1 MKRGFTFLALICAIL
16 FGCVANADAQSKALK
31 KDVKKRVKEL
41 KKEGWKPLASSS
53 TLDYAFAKY
62 RTYLEEDPENRMELV
77 GIAIGKNVKI
87 GRENAIMNGI
97 TSYASRAKA
106 QVIGKLKSIMSSEAT
121 STPEE
126 EIDKFGAAYEA
137 GVNTK
142 ISGLVKQHLVLVK
155 ENKDGSKEFNAY
167 MSIDEAKAKK
177 AREDA
182 AREAKKQAALGTLSQ
197 EVEEFI
203 GEPVE
208 PID

>member
-1 MKRGFTFLALICAIL
+1 MKRSFAFFALVCAIL
-16 FGCVANADAQSKALK
+16 FGCAATAGAQSKALK

-41 KKEGWKPLASSS
+41 TKEGWKPLASSS
-53 TLDYAFAKY
+53 TLEYAFSKY
-62 RTYLEEDPENRMELV
+62 RTYLEEDPENRIELI

-106 QVIGKLKSIMSSEAT
+106 QVVGKMKGLMSSEAS

-126 EIDKFGAAYEA
+126 EIDKFGAAYES

-142 ISGLVKQHLVLVK
+142 IAGLVLVK
-155 ENKDGSKEFNAY
+155 ENKDGSKEFNVY

-177 AREDA
+177 AREEA
-182 AREAKKQAALGTLSQ
+182 ALAAKKQAALGVLSQ
-197 EVEEFI
+197 QVEEFI

-208 PID
+208 AE